1 MPVTKK
7 QKEKYVESLEN
18 MATRRHSQGRDI
30 IRRLFHDK
38 LAVVGLIIVLVVV
51 LAVIAAPLIAPYD
64 YEAIDLANRFEM
76 PSLKHLCGTDNFGRD
91 LFSRLL
97 YGGRISLLVAV
108 ISVAISLGLGMF
120 IGAICGYFQGW
131 VDTIIMRLLDILMA
145 IPQMLMAV
153 AVSAALGNGVFNT
166 ALAVSISGIPSS
178 ARLMRSTVMQLRD
191 QEYVEAARATGSTNA
206 RIIFKHILPNTLAPI
221 IVDSTLR
228 IGGCIMAISGLS
240 FVGLGVR
247 PPTPEW
253 GSILS
258 DGRSYLR
265 DFWPLVI
272 FPGLCIMVTLFGF
285 NIFGDGLRD
294 ALDPKLKQ

>member
-18 MATRRHSQGRDI
+18 MATRRHSQGLDI
-30 IRRLFHDK
+30 MRRLFHDK
-38 LAVVGLIIVLVVV
+38 LAVIGMIIVVVII
-51 LAVIAAPLIAPYD
+51 LAIIAAPLIAPYD
-64 YEAIDLANRFEM
+64 YEAIDLSNRFQM
-76 PSLKHLCGTDNFGRD
+76 PNLKHIMGTDNYGRD

-108 ISVAISLGLGMF
+108 ISVIISLGIGMF

-131 VDTIIMRLLDILMA
+131 IDTLLMRLLDIVMA

-153 AVSAALGNGVFNT
+153 AVSAALGTGVFNT

-206 RIIFKHILPNTLAPI
+206 RIIFKHILPNTLAPL

-228 IGGCIMAISGLS
+228 IGGSIMAISGLS
-240 FVGLGVR
+240 FVGLGVQ

-253 GSILS
+253 GSILAG
-258 DGRSYLR
+258 GRTYLR

>member
-7 QKEKYVESLEN
+7 QKEKYAESLGD

-30 IRRLFHDK
+30 MRRLFHDK
-38 LAVVGLIIVLVVV
+38 LAVVGMIIVLVVIIS
-51 LAVIAAPLIAPYD
+51 VIAAPLIAPYD
-64 YEAIDLANRFEM
+64 YEAIDLSNRFEM
-76 PSLKHLCGTDNFGRD
+76 PSLKHLCGTDNYGRD

-108 ISVAISLGLGMF
+108 ISVAISLGIGMF

-240 FVGLGVR
+240 FVGLGVQ

-258 DGRSYLR
+258 GGRSYLR

-272 FPGLCIMVTLFGF
+272 FPGLCIMITLFGF